1 MEKKKKIK
9 KKINLAVIG
18 NGGREHALC
27 YKFLQSKKIKN
38 LYCIPGNAGTE
49 TICKN
54 LNIDYL
60 NFDLL
65 YKKLTELEIFIVFVG
80 PEIPLVAGI
89 VDFLSKRNI
98 FAFGPSKKASQLEGS
113 KAYMKKLCS
122 KFNIPTAKYKEFKN
136 LKLAK
141 NFIMRSKH
149 PLVIKSDGLAAG
161 KGVTICHSKKDS
173 LKYSKEILQGRFK
186 TSSKLI
192 IEEFLEG
199 EEASYFVITDGKNFL
214 PIGTAQDHK
223 KIGEGDTGPN
233 TGGMGAYSPSLLVN
247 NAIEKKIQK
256 LIIEPTIKGMN
267 KLGNSFVGIL
277 YAGLMIKG
285 EDVKLIEY
293 NIRFGDP
300 ECQVLMMRLKN
311 DLLDLILSVKNKK
324 LTQNKI
330 IWKKEKCLTVVASSQ
345 GYPNEYKNYVEIKNI
360 KKIKNNNKSQLFHAG
375 TIFKNNSIFSN
386 GGRVLNAT
394 SLGKSFL
401 ECRNRANKILEKIN
415 WAEKYFRKDIG
426 WRVINDK

>member
-1 MEKKKKIK
+1 MFY
-9 KKINLAVIG
+9 KINLAVIG

-38 LYCIPGNAGTE
+38 LYCIPGNAGTKK
-49 TICKN
+49 ICKN
-54 LNIDYL
+54 LCIDYL

-65 YKKLTELEIFIVFVG
+65 YKKLIELDVSIVFVG
-80 PEIPLVAGI
+80 PEIPLVFGI
-89 VDFLSKRNI
+89 VDFLSKKNI

-113 KAYMKKLCS
+113 KAYMKKLCN

-136 LKLAK
+136 IKSAK
-141 NFIMRSKH
+141 KFIMKSKH

-161 KGVTICHSKKDS
+161 KGVTICNTKKNS
-173 LKYSKEILQGRFK
+173 LKHSKEILQGKFK
-186 TSSKLI
+186 TSKKLI
-192 IEEFLEG
+192 IEEFLKG
-199 EEASYFVITDGKNFL
+199 EEASYFVITDGKNYL

-247 NAIEKKIQK
+247 NSIEKKIQK

-267 KLGNSFVGIL
+267 KLGHSFVGIL
-277 YAGLMIKG
+277 YAGLMINR

-300 ECQVLMMRLKN
+300 ECQALMMRLEN
-311 DLLDLILSVKNKK
+311 DLVDILSVKNKK
-324 LTQNKI
+324 LNKSKI
-330 IWKKEKCLTVVASSQ
+330 TWKKDKCVTVVASSL
-345 GYPNEYKNYVEIKNI
+345 GYPNDYKDRAEIKGLE
-360 KKIKNNNKSQLFHAG
+360 KIKNNHKNQLFHAG
-375 TIFKNNSIFSN
+375 TIFKNGLILSN

-394 SLGKSFL
+394 CLGKTFT
-401 ECRNRANKILEKIN
+401 EARDRANKILEKIN
-415 WAEKYFRKDIG
+415 WSEKYYRKDIG
-426 WRVINDK
+426 WRVIK